1 MRMIGPAEQPKRAI
15 PGWIKVVFLVLLIAG
30 MALVVWQQLP
40 RSGISTDLSVIG
52 GERPVLVLTRDVN
65 LLNGAEV
72 LELMRQV
79 EPQYQDAILFRIA
92 HQGQPAGQAFARQ
105 HGTQDGDLTLLD
117 QNGEVIGRMVQP
129 RNTEELAQLLPETP
143 PR

>member
-92 HQGQPAGQAFARQ
+92 HQGQPVGQAFARQ

-117 QNGEVIGRMVQP
+117 QNAEVIGRMVQP

>member
-1 MRMIGPAEQPKRAI
+1 MSMSGPAEQPRRAI
-15 PGWIKVVFLVLLIAG
+15 PGWIKAVFLVLLIAG

-40 RSGISTDLSVIG
+40 RAGISTDLSVIG

-72 LELMRQV
+72 LELMRLL
-79 EPQYQDAILFRIA
+79 EPQYQDLILFRVA
-92 HQGQPAGQAFARQ
+92 HQGQPVGRAFARQ

-117 QNGEVIGRMVQP
+117 QDGEVIGRMVQP
-129 RNTEELAQLLPETP
+129 RNAEELAQLLPEP
-143 PR
+143 SPR

>member
-1 MRMIGPAEQPKRAI
+1 MSNPTEQTSRTI
-15 PGWIKVVFLVLLIAG
+15 PGWVKAVFLILLMTG
-30 MALVVWQQLP
+30 MAMVVWQQLP

-52 GERPVLVLTRDVN
+52 EDRPVLVLTRDVN

-79 EPQYQDAILFRIA
+79 EPEYEGAILFRIA

-105 HGTQDGDLTLLD
+105 HETQDGDLTLLD
-117 QNGEVIGRMVQP
+117 SEGEVVGRMMQP
-129 RNTEELAQLLPETP
+129 RTVEELAQLLPAP
-143 PR
+143 PGR

>member
-92 HQGQPAGQAFARQ
+92 HQGQPVGQAFARQ

>member
-1 MRMIGPAEQPKRAI
+1 MRMSGPAEQPKRAI

-30 MALVVWQQLP
+30 MALVVWTQLP

-92 HQGQPAGQAFARQ
+92 HQGQPVGRAFARQ
-105 HGTQDGDLTLLD
+105 HGTQDGDLT
-117 QNGEVIGRMVQP
+117 QIGRAHV
-129 RNTEELAQLLPETP
+129 
-143 PR
+143 